1 MPKVRARSSGGPSV
15 PYARGFKVPTA
26 KQKLKAACSCTDASE
41 EVSKL
46 YTDSP
51 DTPLFAPI
59 PKPSSIDDW
68 LAQYNEEGQS
78 FAKFVKDCPWLSTRK
93 VKYCSMTFR
102 PAGRTL
108 LEKYPDGKIYLL
120 PLEVSDSA
128 EPAVSRATPLNAS
141 SSGGPCPSRGGG
153 VTTDTPNFSYLAD
166 YAGKFFGIE
175 VKVLPAVQLC
185 VNRNQEEVCWLDNPE
200 VRDFTPTAAQRRRS
214 RRSNR
219 TYRHLLGARFHRKSG
234 NFQLEA
240 RSVLLRI
247 RQTLPQ
253 DAVCLMALTMCDIYD
268 TPPDLFVAGL
278 AAGNH
283 RVGVFSL
290 RRYDP
295 ALSFSM
301 EHWHQIGTTTA
312 RPPRGPRRMPSQEKE
327 RTLLQR
333 TCKLL
338 VHEISHLLGVDHC
351 IWYSCCMN
359 GSGHLTEDFN
369 QAMHLCPVDL
379 RKLQWLCG
387 FDVVERYSQLLEFYK
402 THGLLE
408 EERWVTKRLSFIGE
422 R

>member
-1 MPKVRARSSGGPSV
+1 MPKVKARSSVAPSV

-26 KQKLKAACSCTDASE
+26 KQRLKAVCSRADGDA
-41 EVSKL
+41 EVSRL
-46 YTDSP
+46 YTDSA
-51 DTPLFAPI
+51 DAPLFSPI

-78 FAKFVKDCPWLSTRK
+78 FADFVKDCPWLSGRK
-93 VKYCSMTFR
+93 VKYCNMTFR
-102 PAGRTL
+102 PAGKTL
-108 LEKYPDGKIYLL
+108 LGKYPDGKIYLL
-120 PLEVSDSA
+120 PLEVTEAASQ
-128 EPAVSRATPLNAS
+128 ATPLVTALPLNAS
-141 SSGGPCPSRGGG
+141 SSGQCSSIGGG
-153 VTTDTPNFSYLAD
+153 VIPDTPNFSSLAD
-166 YAGKFFGIE
+166 YASKFFGIE

-185 VNRNQEEVCWLDNPE
+185 VNRDQEEVCWLDNPE
-200 VRDFTPTAAQRRRS
+200 VRDFTPTAARRGR

-219 TYRHLLGARFHRKSG
+219 TLRHTLGARFHRKSG

-240 RSVLLRI
+240 RSVLMRV
-247 RQTLPQ
+247 RQTLPH
-253 DAVCLMALTMCDIYD
+253 DAVCLMALTTCDIYD

-295 ALSFSM
+295 ALSFST
-301 EHWHQIGTTTA
+301 EHWHQIGTTLSSQK
-312 RPPRGPRRMPSQEKE
+312 MPSQQKE

-333 TCKLL
+333 CCKLL
-338 VHEISHLLGVDHC
+338 VHEIAHLLGLDHC

-359 GSGHLTEDFN
+359 GSGHLSEDFN
-369 QAMHLCPVDL
+369 QSMHLCPVDL
-379 RKLQWLCG
+379 RKLQCLCG
-387 FDVVERYSQLLEFYK
+387 FDVVERYSQLLEFYR

-408 EERWVTKRLSFIGE
+408 EERWVTKRLSFIRE